1 MNNSFKGRTQIKEE
15 KMKRMRLFFLIV
27 TTLAIS
33 MSVNALYAAPP
44 AKPLILKAATWEP
57 AHIPHAK
64 AVMWFVQDVE
74 KRSQGRIKVEYY
86 WADSLIPRKQLVE
99 ALQKGVCDIAY
110 INPAYQP
117 GKLPLMTLSTL
128 PATSPGEYYPTSKA
142 YQELMQM
149 PEMKAEIDK
158 LNIQYLGPTVT
169 TTYGIWTSKKQ
180 VRRIEDLKGLKIRA
194 VGLMGNLLHALGG
207 VPVSLG
213 AGEIYQ
219 AIDKGTLDGGG
230 ANAPMAIGY
239 KWPEVAK
246 YYYTFPL
253 GNMAMILG
261 VNKDSWKKI
270 PPDIQERFKATHDIA
285 LGAAHDIY
293 QGGGEVMLKRMVDA
307 GKVILTEPTPEDLA
321 KARKVAKEKIWSDWV
336 KKMEEKGLPG
346 QKVLDRWLELLAKWH
361 GTSPFK

>member
-1 MNNSFKGRTQIKEE
+1 
-15 KMKRMRLFFLIV
+15 MKSIRLFFLIV

-33 MSVNALYAAPP
+33 LSVNSLYAAPP
-44 AKPLILKAATWEP
+44 AKPLILKAACWTP
-57 AHIPHAK
+57 AHIPHGQAG
-64 AVMWFVQDVE
+64 MWLVQDVE

-86 WADSLIPRKQLVE
+86 WASSLVPAKQLVD
-99 ALQKGVCDIAY
+99 ALQKGVADIAF

-128 PATSPGEYYPTSKA
+128 PATSPGEYYPTAKA
-142 YQELMQM
+142 FQELMQM
-149 PEMKAEIDK
+149 PEMQAEIDK
-158 LNIQYLGPTVT
+158 LNIQYLGPLTN

-194 VGLMGNLLHALGG
+194 IGLMGNLLDALGG

-213 AGEIYQ
+213 ATEIYQ
-219 AIDKGTLDGGG
+219 AIAKGTLDGGG

-239 KWPEVAK
+239 KWEEVAK

-270 PPDIQERFKATHDIA
+270 PPDIQDRFKAAHDIA
-285 LGAAHDIY
+285 LGAAHDLY
-293 QGGGEVMLKRMVDA
+293 QGGGEVMLKKMVAA
-307 GKVILTEPTPEDLA
+307 GKVVVTDPTPEDLA
-321 KARKVAKEKIWSDWV
+321 KGREVAKEKIWSDWV
-336 KKMEEKGLPG
+336 KKMEKKGLPG

>member
-1 MNNSFKGRTQIKEE
+1 
-15 KMKRMRLFFLIV
+15 MKKIHLFFLIL

-33 MSVNALYAAPP
+33 MSVNELYAAPP
-44 AKPLILKAATWEP
+44 AKPLILKAATWTP
-57 AHIPHAK
+57 GHIPHGRAG
-64 AVMWFVQDVE
+64 MWLVQDVE

-86 WADSLIPRKQLVE
+86 WANSLVPAKQLVD
-99 ALQKGVCDIAY
+99 ALQKGVCDIAF

-128 PATSPGEYYPTSKA
+128 PATSPGEYFPTA
-142 YQELMQM
+142 NAFQELMQM
-149 PEMKAEIDK
+149 PEMQAEIDK
-158 LNIQYLGPTVT
+158 LNIQYLGPLTN

-180 VRRIEDLKGLKIRA
+180 VRHLEDLKGLKIRA
-194 VGLMGNLLHALGG
+194 IGLHGNLLAALGG

-213 AGEIYQ
+213 ATEIYQ
-219 AIDKGTLDGGG
+219 AIAKGTLDGGG

-239 KWPEVAK
+239 KWEEVAK
-246 YYYTFPL
+246 YFYTIPL

-270 PPDIQERFKATHDIA
+270 PPDIQDRFRGAHDIA
-285 LGAAHDIY
+285 LGAAHDLY
-293 QGGGEVMLKRMVDA
+293 QGEGEVMLNKMVAA
-307 GKVILTEPTPEDLA
+307 GKVIVTHPSPEDLV
-321 KARKVAKEKIWSDWV
+321 KAREVAKEKIWSDWV
-336 KKMEEKGLPG
+336 KKMEQKGLPG